1 MAPSTTT
8 SNSSCYR
15 IPTVPQPLE
24 QIHRTRPQHEH
35 ALRQQHTD
43 LEMLQ
48 PAAAARSDMPVKE
61 GQPGSEASKLQRTF
75 RKQASACLV
84 PEAPRQPSAIDR
96 KEDPFGFSPNPTAA
110 LAINSSIRRSK
121 SLAVQHNSEKYEIR
135 QRTSPDRSSPT
146 RRPKSTPHYCAPG
159 STRQLATFCEQER
172 ARFLSAKSAKPLKWT
187 APPVPRRF
195 LELSVVFATVLS
207 CLSRLWSALVPVLS
221 CRKRTGPGKMGP
233 VVTSVPRTFSPLAES
248 GNCTPICK
256 YPVCMEEFFTRA
268 SSAGPPQSDR
278 SRSKRDTHSTMSK
291 TPQHPRSRFEVS
303 EQGFTRAVSTGPVS
317 KQTRNRFEA
326 SEEVIT
332 RASSAG
338 PLPSSTSSDEL
349 RNQNSTMDKNRRRP
363 TIPSSRTAHKLI
375 RRFSESILVRKTADA
390 SACTKSLGSFD
401 LAPPRTP
408 SALDNVVL
416 DYLTD
421 RLSSPSRPRSISAL
435 DEVVLDYLREKWV
448 PS

>member
-1 MAPSTTT
+1 
-8 SNSSCYR
+8 
-15 IPTVPQPLE
+15 
-24 QIHRTRPQHEH
+24 
-35 ALRQQHTD
+35 
-43 LEMLQ
+43 
-48 PAAAARSDMPVKE
+48 MPVQE

-84 PEAPRQPSAIDR
+84 PEAPLQPSAIGR
-96 KEDPFGFSPNPTAA
+96 AAARNPAAA
-110 LAINSSIRRSK
+110 LASNSRICRSK
-121 SLAVQHNSEKYEIR
+121 SLSVQHNSEKFEIR

-146 RRPKSTPHYCAPG
+146 RRPKSTPPYCAPG
-159 STRQLATFCEQER
+159 STRQLATFCAQER

-195 LELSVVFATVLS
+195 LGLSVVFATILS

-221 CRKRTGPGKMGP
+221 CLKRTGPGKMGP
-233 VVTSVPRTFSPLAES
+233 VVILAGTMPSIPKTFSTLEES
-248 GNCTPICK
+248 GKCTSICK
-256 YPVCMEEFFTRA
+256 YPVCMEELITRA
-268 SSAGPPQSDR
+268 SSAGPPECDR
-278 SRSKRDTHSTMSK
+278 SRSKRDTPSTMSK
-291 TPQHPRSRFEVS
+291 TPQRPRSRCEVS
-303 EQGFTRAVSTGPVS
+303 EQGFTRAVSTGPVP
-317 KQTRNRFEA
+317 KQLRNRFEA
-326 SEEVIT
+326 SEEVIA

-349 RNQNSTMDKNRRRP
+349 RNQNSTMDENRRRP
-363 TIPSSRTAHKLI
+363 TIPSSRTAQKLI
-375 RRFSESILVRKTADA
+375 RRSSESILVRKTADA

-421 RLSSPSRPRSISAL
+421 RLSSPSRPRSVSAL
-435 DEVVLDYLREKWV
+435 DQAVLDYLREKRV